1 MEAEAVGLPSLAA
14 AQQKLAAAEKV
25 LAQKEELER
34 REAGRRE
41 EQDKAR
47 REAEAE
53 LRAAMPGILTSAE
66 PHRLQAAVE
75 AAKLAG
81 VSPAEIRAAEA
92 KLGALWTKEAIAEEK
107 ARLAA
112 EAAETAKLAHYEKE
126 LKAAAGLGGWAGFGS
141 QEVSDVLRLEA
152 AIEAARGAG
161 ITSEVLGRA
170 EAKLAA
176 IRIDAEKQR
185 SFELEHP
192 DAAAQELKKSFER
205 QNASRGASF
214 GSQTSQV
221 RIRVGARARARAR
234 IRVRARARARASV
247 SVRVGTRVSRARR
260 ARLALAL
267 TLTLPLPLPLP
278 LTLTRTRSSPSRGMA
293 CRRCGGGGQAPWG
306 APRGGGA
313 RYPRCRRPTPS
324 RGVLRPRRPSAPRRP
339 RW

>member
-192 DAAAQELKKSFER
+192 DAATQELKKSFER

-214 GSQTSQV
+214 ESQKSQV
-221 RIRVGARARARAR
+221 RV
-234 IRVRARARARASV
+234 RVRARARARV
-247 SVRVGTRVSRARR
+247 RVRVRVGTRASRARG

-313 RYPRCRRPTPS
+313 RYPRCRRATPS

>member
-1 MEAEAVGLPSLAA
+1 LEAEAVGLPSLAA

-66 PHRLQAAVE
+66 PHRLQAAVD

-214 GSQTSQV
+214 ESQKSQV
-221 RIRVGARARARAR
+221 RV
-234 IRVRARARARASV
+234 RVRARARARV
-247 SVRVGTRVSRARR
+247 RVRVRVGTRASRARG

-278 LTLTRTRSSPSRGMA
+278 LTLTRARSSPSRGTA
-293 CRRCGGGGQAPWG
+293 CRRYGGGGQAPWG
-306 APRGGGA
+306 APRGGEA
-313 RYPRCRRPTPS
+313 RYPRSRRPTPS

>member
-66 PHRLQAAVE
+66 PHRLQAAVD

-221 RIRVGARARARAR
+221 
-234 IRVRARARARASV
+234 
-247 SVRVGTRVSRARR
+247 
-260 ARLALAL
+260 
-267 TLTLPLPLPLP
+267 
-278 LTLTRTRSSPSRGMA
+278 SPS
-293 CRRCGGGGQAPWG
+293 PD
-306 APRGGGA
+306 PNTT
-313 RYPRCRRPTPS
+313 PTPT
-324 RGVLRPRRPSAPRRP
+324 PTP
-339 RW
+339 